1 MALLGTA
8 FNAIWHD
15 FEADWEAEYE
25 QWHTIEHM
33 PERLSIPGFLFGRRY
48 VNRSLPLYR
57 WLTLYQTEDVSVF
70 TSEAYL
76 ERLNNPTEW
85 SLKIHPHFLN
95 FLRCASEVSQSV
107 GVGYAQFMSTTR
119 IATDNQQA
127 MDAELAKHIE
137 ALSSREG
144 ISGVHIGLA
153 RPEATNVETA
163 ETKLRG
169 VELPWVYD
177 VLILIEGISEEA
189 VGAATDEASAVVTAS
204 GLGRVEDALVFE
216 LAYALDAQWK

>member
-1 MALLGTA
+1 MALLGKA

-15 FEADWEAEYE
+15 FDADWEAEYE

-48 VNRSLPLYR
+48 VNRSLDLYR
-57 WLTLYQTEDVSVF
+57 WLTLYQTADTSVF

-85 SLKIHPHFLN
+85 SLKIHPHFQN
-95 FLRCASEVSQSV
+95 FLRCAAEVSHSV
-107 GVGYAQFMSTTR
+107 GVGYAKNLATIR
-119 IATDNQQA
+119 IKTDDQQA
-127 MDAELAKHIE
+127 MDVELAKHIGV
-137 ALSSREG
+137 LSERAS

-177 VLILIEGISEEA
+177 VILIIEGIEEEP
-189 VGAATDEASAVVTAS
+189 VRLATDVATQLVTDSGIGSVV
-204 GLGRVEDALVFE
+204 DALVYE
-216 LAYALDAQWK
+216 LAYALDSQD